1 MAAAVCIAAAV
12 DDGDDDKTVTCWAVA
27 DVKVFSRRNGLPLEA
42 NCVRL
47 LIAIKTNKQRLT
59 TSQPRPLHYCC
70 HFSVVFFAIVVVAA
84 LTLPLLL
91 LVALIFHQ
99 QLLLLTAFYCL

>member
-1 MAAAVCIAAAV
+1 MCDLASAVVRQRSLYLRSLMAAAVCIAAAV

-47 LIAIKTNKQRLT
+47 LICWREESERHVSWRVKGGEWTKINLFMR
-59 TSQPRPLHYCC
+59 
-70 HFSVVFFAIVVVAA
+70 FIE
-84 LTLPLLL
+84 
-91 LVALIFHQ
+91 
-99 QLLLLTAFYCL
+99 

>member
-27 DVKVFSRRNGLPLEA
+27 DMKVFSRRNGLPLDA

-47 LIAIKTNKQRLT
+47 LICWREK
-59 TSQPRPLHYCC
+59 SERPVSLG
-70 HFSVVFFAIVVVAA
+70 VKGGEW
-84 LTLPLLL
+84 TKK
-91 LVALIFHQ
+91 
-99 QLLLLTAFYCL
+99 